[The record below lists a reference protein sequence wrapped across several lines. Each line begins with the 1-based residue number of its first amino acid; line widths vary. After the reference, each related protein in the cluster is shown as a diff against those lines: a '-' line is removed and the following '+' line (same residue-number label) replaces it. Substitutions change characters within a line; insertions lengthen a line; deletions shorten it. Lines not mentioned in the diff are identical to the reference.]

1 LTTAR
6 TADEASWHDGVSS
19 SAPAGHFSVPSL
31 ACAADVALAFPDG
44 VPVAGAGDAQL
55 DSKPVTATS
64 ATSVANAFVCIPMPS
79 G

>member
-1 LTTAR
+1 LRGGRR
-6 TADEASWHDGVSS
+6 TS
-19 SAPAGHFSVPSL
+19 
-31 ACAADVALAFPDG
+31 FPDG
-44 VPVAGAGDAQL
+44 VPVVGAGDAQL